1 MNTVFRFDYAT
12 VRRLYNCPFIDHDKV
27 MTGSEFL
34 ADKKMEAKEI
44 IINQMKRKVQEKT
57 FREILADSRT
67 TARVRE
73 DITEKIR
80 ALRIMDYL
88 SEQ

>member
-12 VRRLYNCPFIDHDKV
+12 VRRLYNSPFIDHDKV

-34 ADKKMEAKEI
+34 SDKKMEAKEI

-67 TARVRE
+67 TARVRQ
-73 DITEKIR
+73 DRTEKIR